1 MNARGEWRLSPAY
14 DLTFSGGPGGEQS
27 TMVLGE
33 GTSPGAPHLS
43 KLGADARLP
52 KTTVRDIIAQTLE
65 ALAGWRSLAK
75 AYGVRADNVKRIEAR
90 MAKTA

>member
-1 MNARGEWRLSPAY
+1 
-14 DLTFSGGPGGEQS
+14 
-27 TMVLGE
+27 V
-33 GTSPGAPHLS
+33 PHLS
-43 KLGADARLP
+43 KLGADAKLP